1 MNSNDII
8 LIDKLIDRIENL
20 PKVVDLRVK
29 AKWEVLTDEE
39 AKFVFETYKDL
50 DDILN
55 DLLIFIKVKF
65 DGRND
70 LIYAWNKIDFEPEI
84 AGMRVTTNSR
94 EMVAKAWNGGIYDLK
109 SLMKNLR
116 REIVLIIDDNHDKKP
131 ESISI
136 QNSNVIYGNVNKST
150 LGKSIKLQKD
160 LEKNFALKSYL
171 WQKYGVYLALITLI
185 VTIIFWYF
193 QQ

>member
-20 PKVVDLRVK
+20 PKVLDLRIK
-29 AKWEVLTDEE
+29 AKWEILTEEE
-39 AKFVFETYKDL
+39 AKFVFETYQKL

-70 LIYAWNKIDFEPEI
+70 LIHAWNKIDFEPEI
-84 AGMRVTTNSR
+84 AGMRVSTNSH
-94 EMVAKAWNGGIYDLK
+94 EMVAKAWNGGIYDLR

-116 REIVLIIDDNHDKKP
+116 REIILIIDENHDKKT
-131 ESISI
+131 ESIHI

-150 LGKSIKLQKD
+150 LGKNIKLQKD
-160 LEKNFALKSYL
+160 SQENIALKSYS

-185 VTIIFWYF
+185 VTIIIWYF

>member
-20 PKVVDLRVK
+20 PKVLDLRIK
-29 AKWEVLTDEE
+29 GKWEVLSEE
-39 AKFVFETYKDL
+39 ESKFVFEAYQEL

-65 DGRND
+65 DSRND

-84 AGMRVTTNSR
+84 GGMRFSTNSP
-94 EMVAKAWNGGIYDLK
+94 EIVAKAWNGGIYDLK

-116 REIVLIIDDNHDKKP
+116 REIILITDENHDKNP
-131 ESISI
+131 EAIHI

-150 LGKSIKLQKD
+150 LGKNVKLQKD
-160 LEKNFALKSYL
+160 SKDNISLKSYS

-185 VTIIFWYF
+185 VTIIIWYF

>member
-29 AKWEVLTDEE
+29 AKWEILSDEE

-65 DGRND
+65 DHRND
-70 LIYAWNKIDFEPEI
+70 LIYAWNKIDFEPKI
-84 AGMRVTTNSR
+84 GGMRIDTNSP
-94 EMVAKAWNGGIYDLK
+94 EMVTKAWNGGIYDLK

-116 REIVLIIDDNHDKKP
+116 REIVLIIDENHDKKP
-131 ESISI
+131 ESIHI

-150 LGKSIKLQKD
+150 LGKNIKTQKD
-160 LEKNFALKSYL
+160 NIALKSYK

-185 VTIIFWYF
+185 ATIIIWYI
-193 QQ
+193 QK

>member
-8 LIDKLIDRIENL
+8 LIDKLIERIENL

-29 AKWEVLTDEE
+29 AKWGALTDEE

-55 DLLIFIKVKF
+55 DLLVFIKVKF

-70 LIYAWNKIDFEPEI
+70 LIHAWNKIDFEPEI
-84 AGMRVTTNSR
+84 AGMRVKTNSP

-116 REIVLIIDDNHDKKP
+116 REIVLIIDENHDKKP
-131 ESISI
+131 ESIHI
-136 QNSNVIYGNVNKST
+136 QNSNVVYGNVNKST
-150 LGKSIKLQKD
+150 LGKNIKLEKD
-160 LEKNFALKSYL
+160 SEDNIALKSYS

-185 VTIIFWYF
+185 VTIIIWYF